1 VSRRRI
7 ALATLFVVVVAAV
20 ATVYSYTA
28 PKRYEATAR
37 VVVHPIPASDT
48 TYTGIDVLHSTGDT
62 PRDLQTA
69 AHFFDTPDV
78 LSTTATRLSLSPSD
92 VAKSLEVRPLAG
104 SNILLVV
111 GKSSSPDLAAQIA
124 NGIVQEGISQRT
136 ARVQA
141 QVSAVLD
148 KLRPS
153 KSADAQR
160 RVVDLSAL
168 QGRPDPTLETLS
180 AAAAPTNAAWPNRT
194 LVIGVATLVALVLAA
209 AFLVVPRARA
219 ALPHPA
225 PAVDDAERV
234 AQLRALS
241 DREEAVGRREA
252 AMAQRGRE
260 LQSVVDEARD
270 ATAGDTGGEVEE
282 RLQTRVAAV
291 TSREQGL
298 AKRAAALALRER
310 QLAEREQELAER
322 TSALALRER
331 RLGEHERKLAERER
345 ELAER
350 AAVLEPPAAPEP
362 EPVPVAAPA
371 PVTVRQPGS
380 WTIQQ
385 LERVVAD
392 RGAAHPDTV
401 EEWRYYVHFLR
412 DYAGIDG
419 ELPSSFDALI
429 EETFAEIL

>member
-7 ALATLFVVVVAAV
+7 ALATLFVIAVAAV

-37 VVVHPIPASDT
+37 VVVHPIPATDT
-48 TYTGIDVLHSTGDT
+48 TYTGIDVLHSSGDT
-62 PRDLQTA
+62 PRDLETA

-78 LSTTATRLSLSPSD
+78 LSTTATRLSLTRSD
-92 VAKSLEVRPLAG
+92 VANSLEVRTLAG
-104 SNILLVV
+104 SNILLIV

-141 QVSAVLD
+141 QVSAVLQ

-160 RVVDLSAL
+160 RVVDLQAL

-180 AAAAPTNAAWPNRT
+180 AAAAPTTPVWPKRT
-194 LVIGVATLVALVLAA
+194 LVIGGAMLAALLLAA
-209 AFLVVPRARA
+209 AFLVVPSLRA
-219 ALPHPA
+219 ALPHPV
-225 PAVDDAERV
+225 PVDDGERK
-234 AQLRALS
+234 AQLRALG

-252 AMAQRGRE
+252 AMEQRGRD
-260 LQSVVDEARD
+260 LQAVVDEART
-270 ATAGDTGGEVEE
+270 ATTGDVDE
-282 RLQTRVAAV
+282 RLQKRVAAV
-291 TSREQGL
+291 TSREQAL
-298 AKRAAALALRER
+298 AKRAAAVALRER
-310 QLAEREQELAER
+310 QLAEQEE
-322 TSALALRER
+322 
-331 RLGEHERKLAERER
+331 
-345 ELAER
+345 ELKER
-350 AAVLEPPAAPEP
+350 AAELDERAARVPEPAPQPEPAPAP
-362 EPVPVAAPA
+362 EPVPEPELVAPPA
-371 PVTVRQPGS
+371 PVTVRQAGS

-385 LERVVAD
+385 LERVVAE
-392 RGAAHPDTV
+392 RGTSFPDSV

-412 DYAGIDG
+412 DYAGLDG
-419 ELPSSFDALI
+419 ELPSSFDSLI